1 MLDEMTPHKSEAE
14 IDRLADTVRQTCFEI
29 HRFLKHGHLEK
40 VYENPVT
47 HRLRKLGLTVYQQFP
62 LTVHDEDGTVLGDY
76 FADLFVENSLVVE
89 IKACKSIVDEHLAQL
104 LGYLRSSGIEH
115 GLLINFGA
123 SIFQIRKLVLKKD
136 D

>member
-62 LTVHDEDGTVLGDY
+62 LIVHDEDGTVLGDY

>member
-1 MLDEMTPHKSEAE
+1 MTPHKSDAE
-14 IDRLADTVRQTCFEI
+14 INRLADTVRQTCFEI

-40 VYENPVT
+40 VYENAVT